1 MISKKYLAVSES
13 SGAPPDCSS
22 LQEEKTNYSDT
33 YEKVARRVHTMT
45 ENEYRRLDLRGTI
58 YICLHQ

>member
-22 LQEEKTNYSDT
+22 LQEEKN
-33 YEKVARRVHTMT
+33 K
-45 ENEYRRLDLRGTI
+45 L
-58 YICLHQ
+58 